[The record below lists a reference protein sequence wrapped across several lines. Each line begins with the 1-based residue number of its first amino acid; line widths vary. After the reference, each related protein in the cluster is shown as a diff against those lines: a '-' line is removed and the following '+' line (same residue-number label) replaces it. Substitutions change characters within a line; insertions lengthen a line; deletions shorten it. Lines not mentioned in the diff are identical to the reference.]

1 MRELTTEENKILIEA
16 AKILKDAYKDEDAWI
31 ITVQKSFPVKVPD
44 KHKINTCVFV
54 IKNE

>member
-31 ITVQKSFPVKVPD
+31 ITIQKSFPVKVPE
-44 KHKINTCVFV
+44 KQKINTFIYV
-54 IKNE
+54 IKND